1 MNGYRIACEYT
12 MSILKHARVHDRAVP
27 ITDVVRRFG
36 AEVVEERIWPRRAM
50 VDVRHRRI
58 ILHPMDASV
67 QSWYIAH
74 EFGHI
79 LLPPEY
85 GEHSCDTF
93 AYCLLMPHE
102 WVNRDLGQSQSLTL
116 HTWYGV
122 SPIVMKRRLKIFKNS
137 SFCHFEAVDSSGCIS

>member
-36 AEVVEERIWPRRAM
+36 AEIVEERIWPRRAM
-50 VDVRHRRI
+50 VDLRRRRI

-102 WVNRDLGQSQSLTL
+102 WLTRDLAHTHSQTIAN
-116 HTWYGV
+116 WYGV
-122 SPIVMKRRLKIFKNS
+122 TPAILKRRLRIFWNS
-137 SFCHFEAVDSSGCIS
+137 DRTLFEMPASSTIQ